1 MIKVTLYSVFL
12 IFLRYLYND
21 LILILFLIF
30 FSFKLIT
37 LFIKGNYLELRN
49 LFIISFCVAFLLIH
63 IIIGIYG
70 HYLIVLYP
78 ILIIVL
84 MNYNV
89 LKINPYFVFAIFYIN
104 LIFISMPSLINNINQ
119 NIYNRINFNSI
130 VNKLI
135 EENYNNEKNYNYR
148 RWIFFFSSIR
158 V

>member
-1 MIKVTLYSVFL
+1 M
-12 IFLRYLYND
+12 
-21 LILILFLIF
+21 ILFLIF

-135 EENYNNEKNYNYR
+135 EENYNNEK
-148 RWIFFFSSIR
+148 ITIVEDGSSFFKYARSMKF
-158 V
+158 